1 MDTSRRQRRPR
12 RFWVGALLCM
22 MLLAAHGPA
31 ALGLSSTSSA
41 GAAIE
46 RAGGLRI
53 MLGAAAVGAVAGGLT
68 LTNLP
73 IISTFSIPIGAGA
86 GIWCAQ
92 LPEDSP
98 YAKAGDICRSL
109 GHAATIFFKEFQSE
123 YQKQSQS

>member
-1 MDTSRRQRRPR
+1 MAELSIRRRTRRLG
-12 RFWVGALLCM
+12 VALLLCS
-22 MLLAAHGPA
+22 LLLAHGPA

-53 MLGAAAVGAVAGGLT
+53 MLGSAAIGAIAGGLT

-92 LPEDSP
+92 LPEDAP
-98 YAKAGDICRSL
+98 LAKAGDICRSL
-109 GHAATIFFKEFQSE
+109 GHAATVFFKEFQSE
-123 YQKQSQS
+123 YKKQSDT